1 MAEYFRESYCI
12 STDPAKLDLEVIHGY
27 LKRSY
32 WSPDI
37 PFEIVKRALAHSL
50 CFGLY
55 HGGQQIGFARAITD
69 QTTFA
74 YLADVFILEEFQGK
88 GLGKWL
94 IECIM
99 AHPELQGLRRWM
111 LATRDAHGLYAQYG
125 FAALK
130 HPEIVM
136 EISRP
141 DIYRTGNN

>member
-1 MAEYFRESYCI
+1 MVEYFREDYCI
-12 STDPAKLDLEVIHGY
+12 STDPEKLDLKVIHGY

-32 WSPDI
+32 WSPGI
-37 PFEIVKRALAHSL
+37 PFEIVKKAIAHSL

-55 HGGQQIGFARAITD
+55 HGGQQIGFARVISD

-74 YLADVFILEEFQGK
+74 YLADVFVLEEFQGK

-94 IECIM
+94 VDCIM

-125 FAALK
+125 FTALK

-141 DIYRTGNN
+141 DIYLTRD